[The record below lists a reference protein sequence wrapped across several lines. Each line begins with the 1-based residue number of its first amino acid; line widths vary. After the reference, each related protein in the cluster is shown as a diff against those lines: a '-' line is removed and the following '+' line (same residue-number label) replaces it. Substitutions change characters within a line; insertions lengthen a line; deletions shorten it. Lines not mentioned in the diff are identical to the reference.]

1 MKSNNFT
8 RRKMLAGSVLIAG
21 ATPLTALA
29 IEKKPET
36 CCKKDNEPEGFLIG
50 SCDWSM
56 GNMNKPGSFD
66 VAKQIGLDGVQVNTT
81 AMTRNR
87 DMLKTY
93 IEAAK
98 RANVK
103 IASTGIADLY
113 SYSYTTTPGA
123 EKWVSDSIDVTKALN
138 AKVLLIA
145 LVGKSDISNNKVAWD
160 ETVKRL
166 KKVAPQAE
174 DAGVSLALESWL
186 TAEQLLE
193 IIDEVGSPAIKVY
206 YDVSNSLEKGY
217 DIYKEIRMLG
227 KHISE
232 FHAKDGDVLF
242 GDGKVDFVKVRQA
255 CDDIGYRGWMII
267 EGSTP
272 KGMSIVDAYKYNAKY
287 LRTMFP
293 KIAPIENK

>member
-1 MKSNNFT
+1 
-8 RRKMLAGSVLIAG
+8 
-21 ATPLTALA
+21 
-29 IEKKPET
+29 
-36 CCKKDNEPEGFLIG
+36 
-50 SCDWSM
+50 
-56 GNMNKPGSFD
+56 
-66 VAKQIGLDGVQVNTT
+66 
-81 AMTRNR
+81 
-87 DMLKTY
+87 MLKTY

-113 SYSYTTTPGA
+113 SYPYTTTPGA
-123 EKWVSDSIDVTKALN
+123 EKWVSDSIDVAKALN
-138 AKVLLIA
+138 TKVLLIA
-145 LVGKSDISNNKVAWD
+145 LVGKSDVRNNKVAWD

-166 KKVAPQAE
+166 KKVAPKAE
-174 DAGVSLALESWL
+174 DAGVSLALESWM
-186 TAEQLLE
+186 TAEQHLKM
-193 IIDEVGSPAIKVY
+193 IDEIGSPAIKVY
-206 YDVSNSLEKGY
+206 YDVSNSLGEGY

-227 KHISE
+227 KHICE
-232 FHAKDGDVLF
+232 FHAKDGDALF